1 MSGHFTR
8 RQVMKGT
15 ATVAAGLATAS
26 AMPRLGRAADE
37 GVIKIGYVGAL
48 TGFLAAW
55 GLPGYYGC
63 QLLTEWYNKAGGIK
77 VGNDMY
83 KLELVAYDDEFD
95 PAKSLVGAKK
105 LVLEDEVSF
114 VIGSYASPVRSM
126 QQFLT
131 DNKMVSTTLVQYDTA
146 PEYPYLISVTEPY
159 PYENLAAGIWF
170 TKAHPDLKKVA
181 TCSQNDEVG
190 IYGIASFNAIWETAG
205 MESVYT
211 NIFGTDTTD
220 VAPIVSAMLA
230 SKPDV
235 MCWGGSWPD
244 FINLLSEQAYLQGWR
259 GPMIANTCDNY
270 WKIIE
275 KTSTE
280 FLEGYTYPYPDF
292 DDPMLQGPDINFPE
306 PERFYKE
313 SEERWPGS
321 WNAVSWLY
329 AANMVLWKAAVE
341 AGGSYQPM
349 DVLATLKA
357 MDPMPLAFGPGKW
370 RGMKEN
376 GIDNAAVGYWPAVE
390 IKSGKG
396 TIMEIVNLPPWL
408 DENLDVLLKQYE
420 ALGLV

>member
-1 MSGHFTR
+1 MTS
-8 RQVMKGT
+8 T
-15 ATVAAGLATAS
+15 AAVAAGLATAG

-95 PAKSLVGAKK
+95 PAKSLIGAKK

-114 VIGSYASPVRSM
+114 IIGSYASPVRSM

-131 DNKMVSTTLVQYDTA
+131 DEKMVSTTLVQYDTG
-146 PEYPYLISVTEPY
+146 PESPYLISVTEPY

-181 TCSQNDEVG
+181 TCPQNDEVG

-211 NIFGTDTTD
+211 NTFGTDTTD

-280 FLEGYTYPYPDF
+280 FLEGYTNPYPDF
-292 DDPMLQGPDINFPE
+292 DDPMLQGPEINFPE
-306 PERFYKE
+306 PARFYKE

-329 AANMVLWKAAVE
+329 AGNMVLWKAAVE
-341 AGGSYQPM
+341 AGGSYQPL

-357 MDPMPLAFGPGKW
+357 MDPVPLAFGPGKW

-396 TIMEIVNLPPWL
+396 TIMEIVDLPPWL